1 MKKNIFILTLFL
13 FALVSNG
20 HAQSLKDLLN
30 KETISSVVSAVT
42 GSSSSTDTD
51 ISGTWSYTGSAVE
64 LKSDNILKKAGGKLA
79 TSSIESKLNSQL
91 SKVGIKEGATTFTFN
106 SDSTFTVALSSK
118 TQSGTYS
125 IDKSTEKINLV
136 FSESATIAANYSQSD
151 SEMTL
156 TFDADKFMSVISY
169 VSSSTGN
176 STLGTLN
183 SLLQGYDGIQI
194 GLTLKKQ

>member
-1 MKKNIFILTLFL
+1 MKKNISILTLFL

-30 KETISSVVSAVT
+30 KETISSVVSSVT
-42 GSSSSTDTD
+42 GSSSSSTD

-64 LKSDNILKKAGGKLA
+64 LQSDNILKKAGGKLA
-79 TSSIESKLNSQL
+79 TSSIESKLNTQL
-91 SKVGIKEGATTFTFN
+91 GKVGIKEGATTFTFN
-106 SDSTFTVALSSK
+106 SDSTFSVTLSSK
-118 TQSGTYS
+118 TQNGTYS

-136 FSESATIAANYSQSD
+136 FSESATIAANYSQSG

-156 TFDADKFMSVISY
+156 TFDADKFMTVISY
-169 VSSSTGN
+169 VSNATGN
-176 STLGTLN
+176 STLSTLN
-183 SLLQGYDGIQI
+183 SLLQGYDGIKA